1 MAPVRKAFIVVFLLL
16 AGPTHAVGQQ
26 AIVYPHM
33 DYYRGFAAFHAGEY
47 RDALRIFEASL
58 RGGMRS
64 TEGRWVDSICYYTMI
79 GECHY
84 HMGDFAKALE
94 NYEAAIKLS
103 VIHNNWMLRVEF
115 PGSIE
120 PSASGVRTTIPWG
133 KSRRPTMIGR
143 IPDRMGTF
151 HGQTT
156 AENIQA
162 IQSGGIFAGPEILPL
177 NVKEIVRCTAVAIR
191 RRSELMGPVC
201 RHDPLTN
208 QLLSALG
215 QRPTLPNHWSQAWIS
230 CLLGLAYQ
238 SAGKWEQASTEL
250 TRSLVVG
257 GQFDH
262 ELTALAL
269 LELGNLAFRQGQHKT
284 AAEYYLEST
293 YAAASFDQFDLL
305 AEAFYGGMLTHLI
318 AGNRGQYAPLVPAAA
333 WAQRHSRATQAQL
346 LLSIVESSLAGG
358 DASQAANAL
367 SQARQAIGNRDMR
380 NSRIGG
386 RYHYLSAVVDFHR
399 GNLASGNKSL
409 TAAMTFFRQS
419 SRWRLQIVLAE
430 RFFAGGAISQ
440 RIAESLYSEL
450 LREPTAT
457 DWSTDPIETMV
468 YLNMSHRAS
477 LQRWFELAL
486 VLRDE
491 AKAIEI
497 SDRIRRHR
505 FHSTLSLGGRL
516 LALRWIMEAP
526 EDVLSQAAVLQRQDL
541 LVRYPE
547 YGKLATKAAETRQ
560 QLRAMP
566 LQAQDSSKKQEQ
578 QSLFDQL
585 GKLSD
590 RQELMLSNIALRRE
604 PAEMVFPPLMDL
616 KQIQAGM
623 PGDQLILSYV
633 VGSRGITV
641 FALDKERIASWQLES
656 PADLPKQVTSLLR
669 KIAVSD
675 RKKTLDMSDFKNTDW
690 QQDSARL
697 LARLTNI
704 GDPQVWDRY
713 REVVIVPDGLLWYV
727 PFETLYTS
735 EGSSGRPLISK
746 VPVRYVPTL
755 ALANRP
761 GPVAGPEA
769 ITGLV
774 AGRMHVGA
782 DVQIA
787 ARAADEI
794 VEVLPGSQRLTSA
807 PVAPSNL
814 FAANLDRLVVLSELD
829 QNRPPYG
836 WSPLQFD
843 RGTRGADLESW
854 LNLPWHGPAQI
865 VLPGFR
871 SAADTELKTTALGDD
886 IFLPVCALMASGAS
900 NILLSR
906 WPVGGQSTFDL
917 IREYVQELPYT
928 SAARAWRRSV
938 LLAARNPIDPMQ
950 EPKLRM
956 VSVTDEVRATHP
968 FFWASY
974 LLIDTG
980 TQPANDD
987 P

>member
-1 MAPVRKAFIVVFLLL
+1 MATGYKAIVLILVVLGGQSQL
-16 AGPTHAVGQQ
+16 VGQQ
-26 AIVYPHM
+26 PIIYPHM
-33 DYYRGFAAFHAGEY
+33 DYYRGFPAFHAGEY

-94 NYEAAIKLS
+94 NYEAAIKLW

-115 PGSIE
+115 PGAVE
-120 PSASGVRTTIPWG
+120 PSASGVRTTITWG

-151 HGQTT
+151 QGQTA
-156 AENIQA
+156 AENMQA
-162 IQSGGIFAGPEILPL
+162 IQSGGIFASPEILPL

-230 CLLGLAYQ
+230 CLLGMAYQ
-238 SAGKWEQASTEL
+238 SAGKTEQASTEL

-262 ELTALAL
+262 ELTPLAL

-284 AAEYYLEST
+284 AAEYYLEAT
-293 YAAASFDQFDLL
+293 YSAAVFDQHDVL

-318 AGNRGQYAPLVPAAA
+318 AGNPGLYAPLVPAAA
-333 WAQRHSRATQAQL
+333 WAQRHSRAAQAQL
-346 LLSIVESSLAGG
+346 LLSVAESSLGGG
-358 DASQAANAL
+358 DASQAMTAL
-367 SQARQAIGNRDMR
+367 NQARQAIGNRDMR

-386 RYHYLSAVVDFHR
+386 RFHYLAALLDFHQ

-409 TAAMTFFRQS
+409 TTAMTFFRQS
-419 SRWRLQIVLAE
+419 SRWRLQLALAD
-430 RFFAGGAISQ
+430 RVFAAGAVSQ
-440 RIAESLYSEL
+440 RIAEGLYSEL
-450 LREPTAT
+450 LREPTAA
-457 DWSTDPIETMV
+457 DWSTDPIETLV
-468 YLNMSHRAS
+468 YMNMSHRAS

-491 AKAIEI
+491 AKAVEI
-497 SDRIRRHR
+497 ADRLRRHR
-505 FHSTLSLGGRL
+505 FHSTLPLGGRL

-526 EDVLSQAAVLQRQDL
+526 ENVLSQAAVLQRQDL
-541 LVRYPE
+541 LVRYPD
-547 YGKLATKAAETRQ
+547 YGKLATQAAELRQ
-560 QLRAMP
+560 QLRALP
-566 LQAQDSSKKQEQ
+566 LQAEDGSQKQQQ
-578 QSLFDQL
+578 QSLFNQL
-585 GKLSD
+585 GTVSE
-590 RQELMLSNIALRRE
+590 RQEMMLSNIALRRE
-604 PAEMVFPPLMDL
+604 PADMVFPPLMDL
-616 KQIQAGM
+616 KQIQASM

-633 VGSRGITV
+633 VGSRSVTV
-641 FALDKERIASWQLES
+641 FAVDKERIASWQLES

-669 KIAVSD
+669 GIAVSD
-675 RKKTLDMSDFKNTDW
+675 RKKTLEMSDFKDTNW

-697 LARLTNI
+697 LSRLTNI
-704 GDPQVWDRY
+704 RDPQVWDRY

-727 PFETLYTS
+727 PFETLYTG
-735 EGSSGRPLISK
+735 EDASGRPLISK
-746 VPVRYVPTL
+746 VPVRYVPTM

-761 GPVAGPEA
+761 GPVAGPQA
-769 ITGLV
+769 ITGIV
-774 AGRMHVGA
+774 AGKMHVGA
-782 DVQIA
+782 DVQMA
-787 ARAADEI
+787 ARAAQEI
-794 VEVLPGSQRLTSA
+794 VDVLPGTQRLTTA
-807 PVAPSNL
+807 PVAPSSL
-814 FAANLDRLVVLSELD
+814 FAVNLDRLVVLHELD
-829 QNRPPYG
+829 LNRPPYG
-836 WSPLQFD
+836 WSPLQLD

-854 LNLPWHGPAQI
+854 LSLPWHGPAQI

-871 SAADTELKTTALGDD
+871 SAADTELKGAALGDD

-906 WPVGGQSTFDL
+906 WSVGGQSTLDL
-917 IREYVQELPYT
+917 IREYVQELPHT
-928 SAARAWRRSV
+928 SASQAWRRSV
-938 LLAARNPIDPMQ
+938 LLAARNPIDPTQ

-956 VSVTDEVRATHP
+956 VSLTDEVRATHP

-974 LLIDTG
+974 LLIDNG
-980 TQPANDD
+980 TQPAAAE

>member
-1 MAPVRKAFIVVFLLL
+1 METVRKGIALVLVLL
-16 AGPTHAVGQQ
+16 AGQTQAVGQQ
-26 AIVYPHM
+26 PITYPHM
-33 DYYRGFAAFHAGEY
+33 DYFRGFPAFHAGEY

-58 RGGMRS
+58 RSGMRS
-64 TEGRWVDSICYYTMI
+64 TEGRWVDSISYYTMI

-84 HMGDFAKALE
+84 HLGDFAKALE
-94 NYEAAIKLS
+94 NYEAAIKLA

-115 PGSIE
+115 PAAVE
-120 PSASGVRTTIPWG
+120 PSASGVRTTINWG
-133 KSRRPTMIGR
+133 KSRRPTAIGR

-151 HGQTT
+151 QGQTT
-156 AENIQA
+156 AENMQA
-162 IQSGGIFAGPEILPL
+162 IQSGGIFASPEILPL
-177 NVKEIVRCTAVAIR
+177 NVKEIVRSTAVAIR

-201 RHDPLTN
+201 RHDPLTG

-215 QRPTLPNHWSQAWIS
+215 SRPTLPNHWSQAWIS

-238 SAGKWEQASTEL
+238 SAGKWEQAATEL
-250 TRSLVVG
+250 NRSLVVG

-269 LELGNLAFRQGQHKT
+269 LELGNLAFAQGQHKT
-284 AAEYYLEST
+284 AAEYYSEAT
-293 YAAASFDQFDLL
+293 YTAAAFDQYDLL

-318 AGNRGQYAPLVPAAA
+318 AGNPGLHTPLVPGAA
-333 WAQRHSRATQAQL
+333 WAQRHSRATQAKL
-346 LLSIVESSLAGG
+346 LLSVAESALGGG
-358 DASQAANAL
+358 DAAQAATAL
-367 SQARQAIGNRDMR
+367 NQARQAIGNRDMR

-386 RYHYLSAVVDFHR
+386 RFHYLSALLDFHQ

-409 TAAMTFFRQS
+409 TTAMTFFRQS
-419 SRWRLQIVLAE
+419 SRWRLQLALAD
-430 RFFAGGAISQ
+430 RFYAGGAISQ
-440 RIAESLYSEL
+440 RIAEGLYSEL
-450 LREPTAT
+450 LREPTAA
-457 DWSTDPIETMV
+457 DWSTDPIETLV
-468 YLNMSHRAS
+468 YINGAHRAQ

-486 VLRDE
+486 VLRDD
-491 AKAIEI
+491 AKAIEVA
-497 SDRIRRHR
+497 DRMRRHR
-505 FHSTLSLGGRL
+505 FHSTLPLGGRL

-547 YGKLATKAAETRQ
+547 YAKLATQAAEIRQ
-560 QLRAMP
+560 QLRALP
-566 LQAQDSSKKQEQ
+566 LQAEDASQKQQ
-578 QSLFDQL
+578 QKSLFTQFSE
-585 GKLSD
+585 LSD
-590 RQELMLSNIALRRE
+590 RQERILSNIALRRE

-623 PGDQLILSYV
+623 PGDQLILTYV
-633 VGSRGITV
+633 VGSRSITV
-641 FALDKERIASWQLES
+641 FAVDKERIASWQLES
-656 PADLPKQVTSLLR
+656 PGDLPKQVTSLLR
-669 KIAVSD
+669 GIAVSD
-675 RKKTLDMSDFKNTDW
+675 RKKILELSDFKDTNW

-704 GDPQVWDRY
+704 RDPAVWDRY

-735 EGSSGRPLISK
+735 EGSAGRPLISK
-746 VPVRYVPTL
+746 VPVRYVPTV

-761 GPVAGPEA
+761 GPVAGPQA
-769 ITGLV
+769 ITGIV

-787 ARAADEI
+787 FRAADEI
-794 VEVLPGSQRLTSA
+794 VGVLPGSQRLTAA
-807 PVAPSNL
+807 PVAPSYL
-814 FAANLDRLVVLSELD
+814 FAANLDRLVVLNELD

-836 WSPLQFD
+836 WSPLQLD

-871 SAADTELKTTALGDD
+871 SAADTDLKAGALGDD

-917 IREYVQELPYT
+917 IREYVQELPHT
-928 SAARAWRRSV
+928 SASEAWRRSV
-938 LLAARNPIDPMQ
+938 LLAARNPIDPTQ

-956 VSVTDEVRATHP
+956 VSLTEEMRGTHP

-974 LLIDTG
+974 LLIDNG
-980 TQPANDD
+980 TRPASAD